1 MRKKQIHSSVV
12 QNKMVIKNK
21 NTKPRQGLWVL
32 GKENKAV
39 LAKAKTV
46 SQHLDVVTCGRLFLN
61 IM

>member
-1 MRKKQIHSSVV
+1 
-12 QNKMVIKNK
+12 MVIKNK

-32 GKENKAV
+32 DKENKAV

-46 SQHLDVVTCGRLFLN
+46 GQQLDVVTCGRLFLN